1 MQLSSAYWS
10 KMDKKDIL
18 AQFPFFEQLP
28 SRWQQRLQEKAA
40 SAQLPAGAFYFHEGD
55 ACTQIALVGKGD
67 IRVYKGSESGR
78 EITLYHVR
86 AGSTCILT
94 ASCVL
99 AGMSYPASARVESAA
114 KAVLFPAPDFR
125 QWITE
130 RSEIRQFVF
139 ETLASRMAEVMALI
153 EEITFRK
160 MDTRLATFLQQRFA
174 NEGRPLS
181 TLHFTHEQIAI
192 ELGSA
197 REVISR
203 LLKEFE
209 RLDAITITRGRIKL
223 NDRKALEKLA

>member
-1 MQLSSAYWS
+1 MNKSE
-10 KMDKKDIL
+10 IL
-18 AQFPFFEQLP
+18 AQFSFFNELP
-28 SRWQQRLQEKAA
+28 SRWQQLVGEKAA
-40 SAQLPAGAFYFHEGD
+40 SASLPAGAFYFHEGD
-55 ACTQIALVGKGD
+55 ACTHIALVGKGD

-86 AGSTCILT
+86 TGSTCILT

-99 AGMSYPASARVESAA
+99 AGMSYPASARVEAA
-114 KAVLFPAPDFR
+114 AEAVLFPASDFR

-130 RSEIRQFVF
+130 SAEIRQFVF
-139 ETLASRMAEVMALI
+139 ETLARRMADVMALI
-153 EEITFRK
+153 DEITFRK
-160 MDTRLATFLQQRFA
+160 MDARLATFLQQRFA
-174 NEGRPLS
+174 NDGRPLT

-209 RLDAITITRGRIKL
+209 RLGAISITRGRIKL
-223 NDRKALEKLA
+223 NDSKALERLV